1 MNTSK
6 GTTNSPKINIV
17 KSSSK
22 GKKDI
27 NNNTAFYRQLQNSYD
42 AKKFKKYPKYFSLPP
57 YFYSHGI
64 TENMMVMIQ
73 NETVNNETENDNS
86 TTKPTKIANITQGS
100 SKKVLASFAVAR
112 KQKKVAPSRKHWR
125 SPRKTSSES

>member
-6 GTTNSPKINIV
+6 GTTNSSKINVV
-17 KSSSK
+17 KMPSK

-27 NNNTAFYRQLQNSYD
+27 NNNTAFYRGLKNSYD

-64 TENMMVMIQ
+64 TEHMM
-73 NETVNNETENDNS
+73 
-86 TTKPTKIANITQGS
+86 
-100 SKKVLASFAVAR
+100 
-112 KQKKVAPSRKHWR
+112 QK
-125 SPRKTSSES
+125 